1 MVSVALS
8 LALIGIIPLIH
19 NIVPVGSLVQATRS
33 KPTLIV
39 YEDDEDDDDV
49 DEIEHSDGSS
59 CSEGLEDAPTNLPES
74 VDVDDEFD
82 TEPEDDLD
90 PADADALEGADVFK
104 DVKIEVDPFVE
115 EMEQEVR
122 PPTGP
127 RRIRK

>member
-1 MVSVALS
+1 MVSVSLS
-8 LALIGIIPLIH
+8 LALIVWVSVLNSY
-19 NIVPVGSLVQATRS
+19 NILPVGPLVQATRS

-39 YEDDEDDDDV
+39 YEDDEDDL
-49 DEIEHSDGSS
+49 EEQSDGSS

-82 TEPEDDLD
+82 TEPDDDLD

-115 EMEQEVR
+115 EVEQEVR

-127 RRIRK
+127 RRIKK

>member
-39 YEDDEDDDDV
+39 YEDDEDDDDNL
-49 DEIEHSDGSS
+49 EEQSDGSS
-59 CSEGLEDAPTNLPES
+59 GSEGLEDAPTNLPES

-115 EMEQEVR
+115 EEQEVR

>member
-1 MVSVALS
+1 MVSVSLS
-8 LALIGIIPLIH
+8 LALIVWVSVLNSY
-19 NIVPVGSLVQATRS
+19 NILPVGPLVQATRS
-33 KPTLIV
+33 KPTIIV
-39 YEDDEDDDDV
+39 YEDDEDDL
-49 DEIEHSDGSS
+49 EEQSDGSS

-115 EMEQEVR
+115 DVEQEVR

-127 RRIRK
+127 RRIKK